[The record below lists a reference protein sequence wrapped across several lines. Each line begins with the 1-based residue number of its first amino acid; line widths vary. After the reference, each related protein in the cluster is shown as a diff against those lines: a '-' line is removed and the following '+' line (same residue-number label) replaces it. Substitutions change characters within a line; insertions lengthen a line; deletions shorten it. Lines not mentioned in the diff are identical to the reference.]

1 MHGAAKAKERNGRH
15 LTPNPRARSERR
27 VDQATS
33 HGLLRVFLAVILVA
47 VSFVGGFAL
56 RSQTELVASW
66 GIPVSDG
73 EREALAAAAAN
84 NTFESVSARVGDV
97 EDILSTYSMD
107 EIDLTAATYS
117 MLDDLMKSTGDPYA
131 TYYNPDLYNTYI
143 KETTERSYAG
153 IGVVF
158 ADYNGRAY
166 VSDVFEGSEAEAKG
180 VQQGDFLTSI
190 DSEDV
195 SAWSMTEVVNALA
208 KDEGATVSVTWM
220 RPASLDAQT
229 GEQFTT
235 TLTCKVYEEA
245 NLTTALSDGVGVVK
259 VRQISSNAAELVDQ
273 ATKSLIEQG
282 AGAIVL
288 DLRDNAGGYLTQAV
302 DIASLFVNSGVL
314 VQIQGND
321 GPATTKS
328 AAGDAPYK
336 DVPLVVVVN
345 RYTAAAAEVLAAS
358 LQDNERADVV
368 GETSMGKGSVQVV
381 RELDFGGAVRY
392 TAAYYLPPQ
401 GEPIDN
407 VGIVPQVG
415 VVNGEGED
423 GADSQLATGI
433 DIARS
438 LIPAA

>member
-1 MHGAAKAKERNGRH
+1 MPVFGP
-15 LTPNPRARSERR
+15 TRA
-27 VDQATS
+27 
-33 HGLLRVFLAVILVA
+33 
-47 VSFVGGFAL
+47 
-56 RSQTELVASW
+56 
-66 GIPVSDG
+66 
-73 EREALAAAAAN
+73 ALAAAAAN

-220 RPASLDAQT
+220 RPVSLDAQT

-245 NLTTALSDGVGVVK
+245 NLSTALSDGVGVVK

-392 TAAYYLPPQ
+392 TAAYYLTPQ

>member
-1 MHGAAKAKERNGRH
+1 M
-15 LTPNPRARSERR
+15 
-27 VDQATS
+27 
-33 HGLLRVFLAVILVA
+33 
-47 VSFVGGFAL
+47 
-56 RSQTELVASW
+56 ASW

-220 RPASLDAQT
+220 RPVSLDAQT

-245 NLTTALSDGVGVVK
+245 NLSTALSDGVGVVK

-392 TAAYYLPPQ
+392 TAAYYLTPQ

>member
-1 MHGAAKAKERNGRH
+1 MAKERNGRH

-27 VDQATS
+27 VDQATN
-33 HGLLRVFLAVILVA
+33 HGCSACSSRSSSSPSPSSGASPCAARPNWWRAGASRFPMASGRRLRPRRPA
-47 VSFVGGFAL
+47 
-56 RSQTELVASW
+56 T
-66 GIPVSDG
+66 
-73 EREALAAAAAN
+73 
-84 NTFESVSARVGDV
+84 TFESVSARVGDV

-107 EIDLTAATYS
+107 EIDLTSATYS

-273 ATKSLIEQG
+273 ATKSLVEQG

-321 GPATTKS
+321 GRPPPNRPRATRRTRTCRLS
-328 AAGDAPYK
+328 WW
-336 DVPLVVVVN
+336 
-345 RYTAAAAEVLAAS
+345 
-358 LQDNERADVV
+358 
-368 GETSMGKGSVQVV
+368 
-381 RELDFGGAVRY
+381 
-392 TAAYYLPPQ
+392 
-401 GEPIDN
+401 
-407 VGIVPQVG
+407 
-415 VVNGEGED
+415 
-423 GADSQLATGI
+423 
-433 DIARS
+433 
-438 LIPAA
+438 

>member
-1 MHGAAKAKERNGRH
+1 MAKERNGRH

-107 EIDLTAATYS
+107 EIDLTSATYS
-117 MLDDLMKSTGDPYA
+117 MLDDLMKSTGDPYV

-259 VRQISSNAAELVDQ
+259 VRQISSMPRSCGPGDEIARRE
-273 ATKSLIEQG
+273 G

-368 GETSMGKGSVQVV
+368 GRRAWARARCRWCASWTSAGPC
-381 RELDFGGAVRY
+381 A
-392 TAAYYLPPQ
+392 TPPPTTSRPKASPSTTWASCPRW
-401 GEPIDN
+401 GW
-407 VGIVPQVG
+407 
-415 VVNGEGED
+415 
-423 GADSQLATGI
+423 
-433 DIARS
+433 
-438 LIPAA
+438 